1 MALAIDMDG
10 HGFNNNCITRM
21 LAKTYKLG
29 NEVLA
34 STGGI
39 SSKMKCFSYKGDCIG
54 LYVCSK
60 ALQRN
65 QLHNITFSLKLYFC

>member
-10 HGFNNNCITRM
+10 HGFNDNCIMRI
-21 LAKTYKLG
+21 LAKAYKLG
-29 NEVLA
+29 DEVLA

-39 SSKMKCFSYKGDCIG
+39 SSKMKHFNNKGECMG

-65 QLHNITFSLKLYFC
+65 QLHYMNFSLKL